1 MRKRGRR
8 LERAVEMMTSPS
20 MRPVA
25 GRTAAGPAAAFD
37 AVGNAGDTGSS
48 AISPTRASAYEWRDD
63 NTDTPVPRREDE
75 PTAEGG
81 GAPGHL
87 RRARER
93 GGTSELRS
101 SGYHLGVCSCSLAG
115 SSLLTA

>member
-63 NTDTPVPRREDE
+63 NAGIPRPRRGEETTGQGRRGSLGPYSGPRGAE
-75 PTAEGG
+75 PRLS
-81 GAPGHL
+81 AP
-87 RRARER
+87 RP
-93 GGTSELRS
+93 
-101 SGYHLGVCSCSLAG
+101 
-115 SSLLTA
+115 

>member
-20 MRPVA
+20 MRPVE

-63 NTDTPVPRREDE
+63 NADIPIPRREDE
-75 PTAEGG
+75 PTAEGRRCSWSLKTSQG
-81 GAPGHL
+81 AGGHVGAPVL
-87 RRARER
+87 RL
-93 GGTSELRS
+93 SF
-101 SGYHLGVCSCSLAG
+101 
-115 SSLLTA
+115 